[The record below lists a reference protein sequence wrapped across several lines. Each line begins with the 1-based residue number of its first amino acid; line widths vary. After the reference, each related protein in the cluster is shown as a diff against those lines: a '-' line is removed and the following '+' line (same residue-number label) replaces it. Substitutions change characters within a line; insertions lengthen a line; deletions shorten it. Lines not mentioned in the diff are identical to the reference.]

1 MGYNLAAACAFQLE
15 KPSDSKL
22 INFHFV
28 MNVKHKVSALA
39 RSGANRA
46 NFEILVYH
54 DQ

>member
-1 MGYNLAAACAFQLE
+1 MACTFQLG
-15 KPSDSKL
+15 KPSDSTL

-28 MNVKHKVSALA
+28 INVKHKVLALA
-39 RSGANRA
+39 RAGVNNAANMA